1 MRMQRFTLFCAAACV
16 ALLMLVLPV
25 ASAVDG
31 NAPGVW
37 SFVAAAEASPFTR
50 GARAR
55 GAEASAEQEGLVQG
69 HANATAF
76 PQQSGAVQQV
86 APDGAVPAVPSS
98 SAELSGVET
107 HARDAGFFA
116 MPYTRMLRTITA
128 VQKELRQKLSE
139 LGRDIADN
147 PGGESF
153 WLFMGLSFF
162 YGVVHALGPGHGKAV
177 VFSYFLGKRGSV
189 TRGFA
194 MGHLLSF
201 VHAFSAVVLVFVLQW
216 FMGRPDSQGFDE
228 AGGVLQ
234 HVSYGLVAA
243 IGLFMLVHAL
253 YETVSG
259 RQAARVC
266 CASAPQAGYGGIAA
280 VSLLAGL
287 VPCPGAALVLAFA
300 LSLGLPWTGLF
311 AVLALAVGMGL
322 TTSLFG
328 VLSIVSRSALV
339 HVAGRGPKLLSVAY
353 SILAIAGALGITLLG
368 TMLFLTVRC

>member
-1 MRMQRFTLFCAAACV
+1 MRIQRLTFYCAAACV
-16 ALLMLVLPV
+16 ALLMLVFPV
-25 ASAVDG
+25 APAVDG
-31 NAPGVW
+31 STAGGLG
-37 SFVAAAEASPFTR
+37 FVTAAEANPFTK

-55 GAEASAEQEGLVQG
+55 GAEASAEQGGVARV
-69 HANATAF
+69 HANATAMP
-76 PQQSGAVQQV
+76 PQAGSIQPVS
-86 APDGAVPAVPSS
+86 PHGAVPAVPSS
-98 SAELSGVET
+98 SAELSGGEAP
-107 HARDAGFFA
+107 ARDAGFFA

-189 TRGFA
+189 ARGFA

-216 FMGRPDSQGFDE
+216 LMGRPDSQGFDE
-228 AGGVLQ
+228 ARGVLQ

-243 IGLFMLVHAL
+243 IGLIMLVHAV

-266 CASAPQAGYGGIAA
+266 YASAPQAGYGGIAA

-339 HVAGRGPKLLSVAY
+339 HVAGRGPRLLSVAY
-353 SILAIAGALGITLLG
+353 SMLAIAGALGITLLG
-368 TMLFLTVRC
+368 TMLFLTVKC